1 MPIGSMKS
9 CSRISPGWM
18 GGSRLA
24 MEVSSVVVD
33 DLDIGGLRA
42 LPAKTHAELVVDANA
57 VLTLAVAAQCFKAVA
72 RRDTQVVEASRPV
85 ELFELASR
93 HGFDAAETPHP
104 VPPEKRLDRKRTR
117 LNSSH

>member
-42 LPAKTHAELVVDANA
+42 LPAKTHAELVVDAHA
-57 VLTLAVAAQCFKAVA
+57 VLPLAVAPQCSQAVA
-72 RRDTQVVEASRPV
+72 RRDTQVVEVSRPV
-85 ELFELASR
+85 ELFAIESR
-93 HGFDAAETPHP
+93 HGVYAAETSSAETPT
-104 VPPEKRLDRKRTR
+104 KLRT
-117 LNSSH
+117 LMANSTTY

>member
-1 MPIGSMKS
+1 MARLPATMSPIRCGWTSMSLERRERVMPIGSMKS

-42 LPAKTHAELVVDANA
+42 LPAKRSEEHTSELQSLMRTSYAVFCLKKKQKSTYYNKLTTH
-57 VLTLAVAAQCFKAVA
+57 T
-72 RRDTQVVEASRPV
+72 
-85 ELFELASR
+85 R
-93 HGFDAAETPHP
+93 HA
-104 VPPEKRLDRKRTR
+104 
-117 LNSSH
+117 